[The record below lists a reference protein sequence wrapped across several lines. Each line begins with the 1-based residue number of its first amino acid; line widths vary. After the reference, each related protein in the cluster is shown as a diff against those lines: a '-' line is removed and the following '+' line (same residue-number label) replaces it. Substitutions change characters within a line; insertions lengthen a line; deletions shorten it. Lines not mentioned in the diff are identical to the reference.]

1 MACVGKP
8 LRWRIETAF
17 VRVKRGRRSSMALR
31 LRYLIAPAAAGQ
43 GRGFNAR
50 RHCPPARRRTRFARH
65 TLTQQTYCEHRSACP
80 RTAAG
85 AGHHRRPARL
95 SRSIGVGPRWAL
107 PPTGVA
113 SAVPASS
120 AAPDAGWR
128 TLTGHCGR
136 PRSAPAAACFV
147 HAGPLLAGSHAL
159 TLVECC
165 RTLILACRGIS
176 RRAGPNPSSWDSA
189 LIKAEGDQRA
199 QPNVAGLPRPPTQ
212 GSLSRSRRPRPLP
225 AARWL
230 PPRRV
235 QPRAGAEPTHSGRR
249 DRREQLHPH

>member
-1 MACVGKP
+1 MPAG
-8 LRWRIETAF
+8 TA
-17 VRVKRGRRSSMALR
+17 R
-31 LRYLIAPAAAGQ
+31 
-43 GRGFNAR
+43 
-50 RHCPPARRRTRFARH
+50 PPAVARAFARH

-80 RTAAG
+80 WKAAA

-225 AARWL
+225 AGC
-230 PPRRV
+230 PRV
-235 QPRAGAEPTHSGRR
+235 GSSHGQEPSRLMDSGRR